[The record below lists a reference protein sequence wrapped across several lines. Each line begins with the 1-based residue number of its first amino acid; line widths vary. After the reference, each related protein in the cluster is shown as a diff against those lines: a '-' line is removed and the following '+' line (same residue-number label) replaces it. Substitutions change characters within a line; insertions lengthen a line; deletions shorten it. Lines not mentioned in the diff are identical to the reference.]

1 MKKCKMGKENK
12 SNFLKKI
19 LSSVLVKNILLMI
32 VVGGAIVF
40 ITLYGLKIYTR
51 HNHSAIVPELKGV
64 QVQDAAAIV
73 SAAKL
78 NYEVV
83 DSIYQDNGVPGAIL
97 EQIPK
102 EASKVKEG
110 RTIYLTIQSVNEPF
124 VAIPDL
130 ENASLRQ
137 SETSLRTLGF
147 NNVIIKYIP
156 SEYKDLVYSI
166 EYDGKALKAGQ
177 KIPKSSRIT
186 IKVGDGN
193 SMFSSDDDSLNA
205 DIEPENT
212 PIEDNF

>member
-1 MKKCKMGKENK
+1 MENEKK

-19 LSSVLVKNILLMI
+19 LSNVLVKNLLIM
-32 VVGGAIVF
+32 VVVALALVF
-40 ITLYGLKIYTR
+40 VTLYALNIYTR
-51 HNHSAIVPELKGV
+51 HNHSAIVPELKGM

-83 DSIYQDNGVPGAIL
+83 DSIYQSDGVPGSIL

-124 VAIPDL
+124 VAVPDL

-147 NNVIIKYIP
+147 TNVTIEYIP
-156 SEYKDLVYSI
+156 SEYRDLVYSI
-166 EYDGKALKAGQ
+166 ETKGKKLKAGQ
-177 KIPKSSRIT
+177 KIPKSSPII

-193 SMFSSDDDSLNA
+193 NIFSPTEEPDYLQPDSVSGVQ
-205 DIEPENT
+205 IEEG
-212 PIEDNF
+212 F